1 MNTKLY
7 RQRKRLADL
16 RNPQKNRAVYLVI
29 YHRTLE
35 ELRLGGDRVHTRS
48 WIRHTMSRYDHS
60 GLDDYELENL
70 HSILSRGLDDALGGK
85 PPCPI
90 WGLWGDDVA
99 ERS

>member
-1 MNTKLY
+1 
-7 RQRKRLADL
+7 LADL

-35 ELRLGGDRVHTRS
+35 VLRLGGNREDTRI
-48 WIRHTMSRYDHS
+48 WLRHTMSRYDRS

-70 HSILSRGLDDALGGK
+70 DSILSRGLDDALGGR

-90 WGLWGDDVA
+90 WGLWGDDEP
-99 ERS
+99 ERA